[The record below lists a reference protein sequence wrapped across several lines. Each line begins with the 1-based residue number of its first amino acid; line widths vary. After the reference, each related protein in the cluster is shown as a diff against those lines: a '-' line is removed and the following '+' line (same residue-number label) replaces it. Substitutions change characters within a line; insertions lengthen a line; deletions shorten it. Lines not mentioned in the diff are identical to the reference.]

1 MRRKI
6 LNALVILT
14 SLFGYLEWGSGQSMF
29 LFQGEW
35 EVLRRLFSEPLS
47 VLHPFTLVPLLG
59 QVLLIVTLFQKEPSR
74 WLTYIGLACL
84 AVLLLMMVLVGV
96 LGSNFKILLSTLPFL
111 LTAVL
116 AIREARKK

>member
-1 MRRKI
+1 MRQKI
-6 LNALVILT
+6 LNGLAILT